1 MKVSWSCLDMYRN
14 NNANNN
20 RNENPNNKNV
30 YMTGNSDIMDII
42 HAHIL

>member
-1 MKVSWSCLDMYRN
+1 MYRN

-30 YMTGNSDIMDII
+30 CMTGNSDIMDII
-42 HAHIL
+42 HVHIL